1 MDQTVNKRI
10 KYKEVKDHEKVFTN
24 EFLIYLLKVH
34 DSFSNRIKKIRENRG
49 IVLNDS
55 IRNKINP
62 INFDKS
68 FLDTS
73 EWKIPK
79 LPKNLTTYGIE
90 ISGPV
95 SNTPM
100 FINGLNPDK
109 QGFRADG
116 DLDDDEDSASH
127 TLENT
132 VRAAINR
139 EGAINRSL
147 EYFDQSKNREYKIVD
162 GNLPFLMH
170 RERGLMLDE
179 ADFLIDGNPVSA
191 SILGTCLTL
200 FYAGK
205 AHVEK
210 KEKIF
215 FYLPKLES
223 FEETIFWKDFF
234 NFSCDY
240 LIHLDKSLIKAIIL
254 VESLPAVFQMEEML
268 YGLGEYAAGLNAARW
283 DLKASMLE
291 FVLNDE
297 NSIWPDRFDIDIK
310 KTPFL
315 SNIFRRLVAICLKHG
330 AVPIGGMATALPDKD
345 PQVNKLAS
353 KSIIEDKKWEAN
365 LGFLRAWVAHIYHM
379 KTAAMPFKEIY
390 NSGLKPDE
398 YQKNPDKFPVLLEVP
413 KGSLT
418 IEGTR
423 KNIRTIIEY
432 LEGWLNDKGAKGID
446 SLEGKPGVHPALME
460 DLATA
465 RISVAQVA
473 QRLIHGSVCE
483 DTNVKHD
490 FKNVRKIFDDE
501 FEDII
506 RLNPNYNQELYQKA
520 RKIGIY
526 WVQSYTE
533 FNFDS
538 LGSISRERLDNI
550 SNSKDKF

>member
-1 MDQTVNKRI
+1 MEQIIKKRI
-10 KYKEVKDHEKVFTN
+10 KFKSVKDHEKVFTD
-24 EFLIYLLKVH
+24 EFLIYLLKAH
-34 DSFSNRIKKIRENRG
+34 DNFSDRIQKIRENRG
-49 IVLNDS
+49 IVLNNA
-55 IRNKINP
+55 IKNRIQP
-62 INFDKS
+62 ITLDNS
-68 FLDTS
+68 FLNTS
-73 EWKIPK
+73 EWKISK
-79 LPKNLTTYGIE
+79 LPKILTTYGIE

-132 VRAAINR
+132 VRASINR

-147 EYFDQSKNREYKIVD
+147 EYIDQYRNREYKIVD

-179 ADFLIDGNPVSA
+179 IDFLIDGKPVSA
-191 SILGTCLTL
+191 SILSTCLTL
-200 FYAGK
+200 FFAGK

-210 KEKIF
+210 RENIF

-223 FEETIFWKDFF
+223 FEEAVFWKDFF
-234 NFSCDY
+234 DFSCGY
-240 LIHLDKSLIKAIIL
+240 LVHLDKTLIKAIIL
-254 VESLPAVFQMEEML
+254 IESLPAVFQMEEML
-268 YGLGEYAAGLNAARW
+268 YGLGQYAAGLNAARW

-297 NSIWPDRFDIDIK
+297 KSIWPDRFDIDIK

-315 SNIFRRLVAICLKHG
+315 SNIFRRLVAVCLKHG
-330 AVPIGGMATALPDKD
+330 AVPIGGMATALPSKD
-345 PQVNKLAS
+345 PEVNKS
-353 KSIIEDKKWEAN
+353 STISIIEDKKWEAS

-390 NSGLKPDE
+390 NSGLKPDD
-398 YQKNPDKFPVLLEVP
+398 YQKNPDNFPVLLEVP

-423 KNIRTIIEY
+423 RNIRTIIEY

-446 SLEGKPGVHPALME
+446 SLEGRPGVHPALME

-483 DTNVKHD
+483 DTRVKHD
-490 FKNVRKIFDDE
+490 FKNIRKIFDNE

-506 RLNPNYNQELYQKA
+506 KLNPTSNQELYQKA

-526 WVQSYTE
+526 WIQSYTE

-538 LGSISRERLDNI
+538 LGSISRESLDNI
-550 SNSKDKF
+550 GNSKDKF